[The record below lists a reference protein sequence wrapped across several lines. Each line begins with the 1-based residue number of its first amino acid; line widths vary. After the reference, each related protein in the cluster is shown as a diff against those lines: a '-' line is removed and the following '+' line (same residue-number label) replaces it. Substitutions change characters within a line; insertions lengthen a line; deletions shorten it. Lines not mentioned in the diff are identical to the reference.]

1 MDRDGLANFLVGIG
15 VGTVVGM
22 LFAPYAGAETR
33 GLIADRANQSRDYLR
48 DRSGSVR
55 DSASELIQRGRE
67 MMERQRDHLREALD
81 AGKQAYQDTVNQPPQ
96 TGSTGATEPNPGM

>member
-1 MDRDGLANFLVGIG
+1 MDRDDLANFLVGIG

-33 GLIADRANQSRDYLR
+33 GRIVDGAGQGREYLR
-48 DRSGSVR
+48 DRSTTVR

-67 MMERQRDHLREALD
+67 MMERQRDHLREAID

-96 TGSTGATEPNPGM
+96 TGTTGANEPNTGM